1 MFFFFQNLIHFCL
14 IETALPAIV
23 DIMGEELNW
32 SKEEKEKQIKEA
44 TNFLASEMGQ
54 IVNRASRDKIPIK

>member
-1 MFFFFQNLIHFCL
+1 M
-14 IETALPAIV
+14 PAIV